1 MSNNAEDIKRK
12 HTQEERLQA
21 MAKRMAEEEQR
32 RRDINVEH
40 WDGIQS
46 NKAYRMSI
54 AGKRWSEMGA
64 WGRFFFVLGAIVFIA
79 VVGVLV
85 FTAVKAFTM

>member
-1 MSNNAEDIKRK
+1 MQKSAEDIKKK
-12 HTQEERLQA
+12 HAEEERLQA
-21 MAKRMAEEEQR
+21 MAKRMAREEQK

-46 NKAYRMSI
+46 NKAYRLSF
-54 AGKRWSEMGA
+54 AGKRWADRGT
-64 WGRFFFVLGAIVFIA
+64 GGKIFFIMGAIVFVA
-79 VVGVLV
+79 VVGILV